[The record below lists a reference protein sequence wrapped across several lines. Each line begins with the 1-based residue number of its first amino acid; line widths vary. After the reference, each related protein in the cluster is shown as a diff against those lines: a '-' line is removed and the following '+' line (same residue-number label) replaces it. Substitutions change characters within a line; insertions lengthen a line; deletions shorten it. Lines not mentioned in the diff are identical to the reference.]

1 MNYVPDSEQIERGV
15 KILAEEVEKAHAEN
29 Q

>member
-1 MNYVPDSEQIERGV
+1 VPDSELIERGV
-15 KILAEEVEKAHAEN
+15 KILAEDVEKANAEN